1 MNGVTLQSVA
11 PWLVSQAPVLPAA
24 GWMQLYLQLGW
35 SMVLLT
41 LGFMATGRWSARLP
55 VLRAVPWLLGAW
67 AWVPGGYGLSYWL
80 GLAFQAPSVTTV
92 LLCAV
97 WLRAR
102 WMNPSHG
109 VSVEHHNAST
119 WALVIAGVLL
129 GWALVLDSL
138 ALWPLQW
145 YAWGFS
151 PVAPAVVLVLTL
163 LPWVVWQGKPGQS
176 GTGVGPWLPAL
187 AVLLFVLLRL
197 PSGNLWDALL
207 DPWLW
212 LVLQGYG
219 LRRLW
224 ICYR

>member
-1 MNGVTLQSVA
+1 MNGFTLQSLA

-24 GWMQLYLQLGW
+24 WLMQLYLPLGW
-35 SMVLLT
+35 SVVLVT
-41 LGFMATGRWSARLP
+41 LGLMATGRWSARRP
-55 VLRAVPWLLGAW
+55 ALRAAPWLLGVW
-67 AWVPGGYGLSYWL
+67 AWLPGSYGLSYWL
-80 GLAFQAPSVTTV
+80 GLAFQGPSVAAV

-102 WMNPSHG
+102 WVNPSYG
-109 VSVEHHNAST
+109 VAEERHTAST
-119 WALVIAGVLL
+119 RALALAGVLL
-129 GWALVLDSL
+129 GWVLLLDTL

-151 PVAPAVVLVLTL
+151 PVAPAVLLLVTL
-163 LPWVVWQGKPGQS
+163 LPWVVWHSKPGQC
-176 GTGVGPWLPAL
+176 GTGVGLWLAPL

-212 LVLQGYG
+212 LALQGYV